1 MPPSLRKPA
10 VIAVLLLASV
20 MLSIETADQGG
31 PRTAAPASEHKSI
44 TVPPLPQTAPPAE
57 PGPFAFSDV
66 QRLASERA
74 AKEYRTPP
82 QNLPTSLA
90 NLTYDQYRD

>member
-10 VIAVLLLASV
+10 VIAALLLASV
-20 MLSIETADQGG
+20 MLSIETADQGA

-66 QRLASERA
+66 QRLASERCRQGVPRA
-74 AKEYRTPP
+74 AAE
-82 QNLPTSLA
+82 LA
-90 NLTYDQYRD
+90 GIARQPDL